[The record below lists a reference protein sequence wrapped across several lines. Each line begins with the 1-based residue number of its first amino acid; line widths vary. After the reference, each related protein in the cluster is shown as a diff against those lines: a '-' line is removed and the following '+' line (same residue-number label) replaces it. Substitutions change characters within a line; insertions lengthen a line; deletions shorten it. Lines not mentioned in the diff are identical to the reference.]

1 MNIVITLDSV
11 KQRLAKVE
19 QAALRFQRAPNT
31 HDDAREIQR
40 SKLFKDALSV
50 LSDSYAISNET
61 NEKETTALSYQLK
74 QLLFAIEHFER

>member
-11 KQRLAKVE
+11 KQRLTNVE
-19 QAALRFQRAPNT
+19 QAALQFQRAPNT

-40 SKLFKDALSV
+40 SKLYKEALSV
-50 LSDSYAISNET
+50 STDLYAISKT
-61 NEKETTALSYQLK
+61 NKKETTALSYELK

>member
-1 MNIVITLDSV
+1 MNIVPTLDSV
-11 KQRLAKVE
+11 KQRLVNVE
-19 QAALRFQRAPNT
+19 QATLRFQRAPNT

-40 SKLFKDALSV
+40 SKLCKEALSV
-50 LSDSYAISNET
+50 STDLYAISNET

>member
-11 KQRLAKVE
+11 KQRLTNVE
-19 QAALRFQRAPNT
+19 QAALQFQRAPNT

-40 SKLFKDALSV
+40 SKLYKEALSV
-50 LSDSYAISNET
+50 STDLYAISNKT
-61 NEKETTALSYQLK
+61 NKKETTALSYELK